1 MPEPPPVDWTNPCER
16 FAALS
21 KAYYSLVSGALEIEI
36 RTRTLDA
43 EEMVRF
49 SRADLNTLRNEVRVA
64 ETACCELIGLPN
76 PNRRFAMPLT
86 YRSRKT
92 PATYDPTDPRG

>member
-1 MPEPPPVDWTNPCER
+1 MSDAVDWTNPCER

-21 KAYYSLVSGALEIEI
+21 KAYYALITGALETEI
-36 RTRTLDA
+36 RTRNLDA

-49 SRADLNTLRNEVRVA
+49 SRADLNTLRNEMRAA
-64 ETACCELIGLPN
+64 ETACCALAGAPN

-86 YRSRKT
+86 YR
-92 PATYDPTDPRG
+92 PARAPSSYDPSDPRG

>member
-1 MPEPPPVDWTNPCER
+1 MSDAVDWTNPCER

-21 KAYYSLVSGALEIEI
+21 KAYYALITGALETEI

-49 SRADLNTLRNEVRVA
+49 SRTELNALRNEMRAA
-64 ETACCELIGLPN
+64 EAACRALTGAPN
-76 PNRRFAMPLT
+76 PNRRFAMQLT
-86 YRSRKT
+86 YR
-92 PATYDPTDPRG
+92 PARMPASYDPTDPRG

>member
-1 MPEPPPVDWTNPCER
+1 MAEQATVDWTNPCER

-21 KAYYSLVSGALEIEI
+21 KAYYNLVSGALESEI

-49 SRADLNTLRNEVRVA
+49 GRADLNTLRNEMRAA
-64 ETACCELIGLPN
+64 ETACCAIIGMPN

-86 YRSRKT
+86 YRSARA
-92 PATYDPTDPRG
+92 PSTYDPTDPRG

>member
-1 MPEPPPVDWTNPCER
+1 MSEPVDWTNPCER

-21 KAYYSLVSGALEIEI
+21 KAYYSLVTGALDTEI
-36 RTRTLDA
+36 RTRNLDA

-49 SRADLNTLRNEVRVA
+49 SRADLNTLRNEMRAA
-64 ETACCELIGLPN
+64 EAACCALTGAPN

-86 YRSRKT
+86 YRSARM
-92 PATYDPTDPRG
+92 PASYDPTDPRG

>member
-1 MPEPPPVDWTNPCER
+1 MTDQAVDWTKPCDR

-21 KAYYSLVSGALEIEI
+21 KAYYSLVTGALESEI

-49 SRADLNTLRNEVRVA
+49 SRADLNTLRNEMRIA
-64 ETACCELIGLPN
+64 ETACRAELGLAN
-76 PNRRFAMPLT
+76 ANRRFAIGCS
-86 YRSRKT
+86 YR
-92 PATYDPTDPRG
+92 PARPPASYDPTDPRG